1 MAGSQGDKVALAALV
16 RRRRFFVRT
25 SKEKLLGFLALDGLW
40 RLIKEVAPGAEYV
53 QIDVKKDALSALL
66 LDEEARLLASL
77 GPALDVHVVQEH
89 DESESKEGSCEDNPN
104 EVLR

>member
-40 RLIKEVAPGAEYV
+40 RLMKEVTPGAE
-53 QIDVKKDALSALL
+53 DVRVDVEKDELSALL
-66 LDEEARLLASL
+66 LDGEAQRHHRM
-77 GPALDVHVVQEH
+77 GDVRDV
-89 DESESKEGSCEDNPN
+89 
-104 EVLR
+104 